1 MKREEVEDKYKWDL
15 SSYIKDEKM
24 LNEEFDWLKTNYP
37 KFKNYYGKFADK
49 DVLLDYFKF
58 SDEFEIREDRLAS
71 YLYHSLD
78 QDTSNTKFLALT
90 SKFSY
95 LANDISKT
103 CAFVSPQLMALDE
116 SYLKSLCQDANFAIY
131 KRELES
137 ILRHKN
143 HQISEHDNQ
152 LISKMGLF
160 LGGASES
167 FGALTTGEM
176 QFDDVIVSDK
186 KYKVDEANYSKLMNN
201 KNREVRKQ
209 TLRSLMTGYGG
220 KIKTIATMYLN
231 SVEESIFFANLY
243 NFNSVREEA
252 LYGEEV
258 DKEVYDRLIN
268 QINNHLPILHT
279 IMEERRN
286 VLGLDKIAYYDAMLS
301 FDTDKHYTI
310 ENAIDLVKKATL
322 PLGEEY
328 KKIVT
333 EKFNQKCIDYLPND
347 NKETGA
353 YSSGAYACPSV
364 ILMNFVGD
372 LKSVY
377 TLAHEMGH
385 TMHSEF
391 SNRTQPFATSQYKIF
406 VAEVASTVNEMLLY
420 NYLIKNA
427 DDTLKKALVFDL
439 LDEFRATVFRQ
450 TMFSEFE
457 DFVHTSLEN
466 KTPLTYEDL
475 NNYYY
480 DLNRKYY
487 GDKVELPEELKYEW
501 ARIPHFYRPFYVYK
515 YATGFISALCIVEKI
530 LTEKDYYKKYINF
543 LKSGSSK
550 PVVQLLQDIDVDLTT
565 DEPYN
570 LAFKYLNEQLK
581 QLH

>member
-1 MKREEVEDKYKWDL
+1 MKREEQDKKYQWDL

-24 LNEEFDWLKTNYP
+24 LNEEFEWLKANYP
-37 KFKNYYGKFADK
+37 KFKNYYGKFADEK
-49 DVLLDYFKF
+49 MLLDYFKF

-95 LANDISKT
+95 LANEISET
-103 CAFVSPQLMALDE
+103 CAFITPQLLSLDE
-116 SYLKSLCQDANFAIY
+116 EYLNNLIKKQEFKVY
-131 KRELES
+131 RRTLES
-137 ILRHKN
+137 ILRNKS
-143 HQISEHDNQ
+143 HQISEHDNE

-160 LGGASES
+160 LGGASEI

-176 QFDDVIVSDK
+176 NFDDVTVDGQTF
-186 KYKVDEANYSKLMNN
+186 KVDEANYSKLMNN
-201 KNREVRKQ
+201 KNRDVRRLALK
-209 TLRSLMTGYGG
+209 SLMSGYGG
-220 KIKTIATMYLN
+220 KIKTIASMYLN
-231 SVEESIFFANLY
+231 SVEESIFFAKLT

-252 LYGEEV
+252 LFNEEV
-258 DKEVYDRLIN
+258 DKSVYDRLIK
-268 QINNHLPILHT
+268 QINENLPILHS
-279 IMEERRN
+279 IMEKRRKA
-286 VLGLDKIAYYDAMLS
+286 LGLDKIAYYDAMVS
-301 FDTDKHYTI
+301 FDTDKQISI
-310 ENAIDLVKKATL
+310 EEAKELVKSATK

-328 KKIVT
+328 QKLVSQ
-333 EKFNQKCIDYLPND
+333 KFEEKCIDYLPND

-364 ILMNFVGD
+364 ILMNYVGD

-420 NYLIKNA
+420 NYLIKDA
-427 DDTLKKALVFDL
+427 DKELKKALVFDL
-439 LDEFRATVFRQ
+439 FDEFRSTVFRQ

-457 DFVHTSLEN
+457 DFAHTALES

-475 NNYYY
+475 NKFYY
-480 DLNRKYY
+480 DLNKKYY
-487 GDKVELPEELKYEW
+487 GKDVELPDELKYEW

-515 YATGFISALCIVEKI
+515 YATGFISAVCIVEKI
-530 LTEKDYYKKYINF
+530 LTEKDYFKKYINF

-550 PVVQLLQDIDVDLTT
+550 PVVELLRDIDVDLAT
-565 DEPYN
+565 DRPYE
-570 LAFKYLNEQLK
+570 LAFKYLKEQLERV
-581 QLH
+581 

>member
-1 MKREEVEDKYKWDL
+1 MKRDEVEEKYKWDL
-15 SSYIKDEKM
+15 SMYIKDEKM
-24 LNEEFDWLKTNYP
+24 LNQEFDWLKENYP
-37 KFKNYYGKFADK
+37 KFKDYYGKFADK

-58 SDEFEIREDRLAS
+58 SDEFEIKEDRLAS

-78 QDTSNTKFLALT
+78 EDTSNTKFLALT

-95 LANDISKT
+95 LANDINKT
-103 CAFVSPQLMALDE
+103 CAFITPQLMQLE
-116 SYLKSLCQDANFAIY
+116 EKYLQDLYNNPDFVVY
-131 KRELES
+131 KRTIES
-137 ILRHKN
+137 ILRYKN
-143 HQISEHDNQ
+143 HQVSEHDSQ

-176 QFDDVIVSDK
+176 QFEDVK
-186 KYKVDEANYSKLMNN
+186 AGENTYKVDEANYSKLLNN

-209 TLRSLMTGYGG
+209 ALHSLMSGYGG
-220 KIKTIATMYLN
+220 KVKTIATMYLN

-243 NFNSVREEA
+243 NFKSVREEA
-252 LYGEEV
+252 LFGEEV
-258 DKEVYDRLIN
+258 SQEVYDRLIK
-268 QINNHLPILHT
+268 QINANLPVLHS
-279 IMEERRN
+279 IMEARRK

-301 FDTDKHYTI
+301 FDTDKQYSI
-310 ENAIDLVKKATL
+310 EDAIDLVKKATL

-328 KKIVT
+328 QKIVS
-333 EKFNQKCIDYLPND
+333 EKFNQKCIDFLPND

-353 YSSGAYACPSV
+353 YSSGAYNCPSV

-391 SNRTQPFATSQYKIF
+391 SNRNQPFATSQYKIF

-420 NYLIKNA
+420 NFLIKDA
-427 DDTLKKALVFDL
+427 DEDLKKALVFDL
-439 LDEFRATVFRQ
+439 FDEFRATVFRQ

-457 DFVHTSLEN
+457 DYSHTSLEN
-466 KTPLTYEDL
+466 KTPITYEDL
-475 NNYYY
+475 CKYYY
-480 DLNRKYY
+480 DLNKKYY
-487 GDKVELPEELKYEW
+487 GDRVELPEELKYEW

-543 LKSGSSK
+543 LKSGTSK
-550 PVVQLLQDIDVDLTT
+550 PVVELLQDIDVDLTT
-565 DEPYN
+565 DKPYD
-570 LAFKYLNEQLK
+570 LAFKYLNEQLAK
-581 QLH
+581 VK